1 MRLRGHGRGAA
12 AAYALVVEREIGMRQ
27 LSFFVV
33 VLTIALAAASFV
45 SLVDARL
52 APTCPVSISDDG
64 IIADR

>member
-1 MRLRGHGRGAA
+1 MRL
-12 AAYALVVEREIGMRQ
+12 